1 MNNAGS
7 GFIVLTVLV
16 GIFLSGLS
24 FGMGHLYIGFGFVTW
39 VGLAM
44 VALMEIR
51 KDEEAKE
58 ND

>member
-7 GFIVLTVLV
+7 GFIILTILV

-24 FGMGHLYIGFGFVTW
+24 FGMGHLYIGFGFITW

>member
-7 GFIVLTVLV
+7 GFIILTVLV

-24 FGMGHLYIGFGFVTW
+24 FGMGHLYIGFGFVAW

-44 VALMEIR
+44 VALTEIR
-51 KDEEAKE
+51 KDEEARE

>member
-7 GFIVLTVLV
+7 GFIILTILV

-24 FGMGHLYIGFGFVTW
+24 FGMGHLYIGFGFITW
-39 VGLAM
+39 VDLAM

>member
-1 MNNAGS
+1 MWY
-7 GFIVLTVLV
+7 VL
-16 GIFLSGLS
+16 
-24 FGMGHLYIGFGFVTW
+24 GFGFVTW

>member
-7 GFIVLTVLV
+7 GFIILTILV

>member
-7 GFIVLTVLV
+7 GFIILTVLV